1 MSDGVPLLETRA
13 LSRRFGG
20 LTALRKVDLTLAE
33 GEILGL
39 IGPNGAGKTTLFHL
53 LSGMLHPTAG
63 SIRLR
68 NRRIDGFLPHRV
80 RRLGV
85 ARTFQVPRP
94 FLNMTVFENVLVG
107 AHYGGNRFA
116 RGDFR
121 SPAAEA
127 EAALERTGL
136 ADRRDVPAT
145 ELNLSARRRLELARA
160 IAARPS
166 VLLVDEVAAGLN
178 PVEARETVALLRE
191 IHATGIAMIYVE
203 HMIEAVLEL
212 SDRIQVLE
220 HGETIAVGP
229 PREVTDN
236 PRVIAAYLGRAPDRA
251 GGTASP

>member
-1 MSDGVPLLETRA
+1 MNAPGGTLLETRG
-13 LSRRFGG
+13 LTRRFGG
-20 LTALRKVDLTLAE
+20 LTALGNVDLKLAE

-53 LSGMLHPTAG
+53 LSGMLRPSAG
-63 SIRLR
+63 VIRLGR
-68 NRRIDGFLPHRV
+68 RRIDGLMPHRI

-107 AHYGGNRFA
+107 AQYGG
-116 RGDFR
+116 GISLR

-136 ADRRDVPAT
+136 GDRRDTPAS

-178 PVEARETVALLRE
+178 PVEAGETVALLRE
-191 IHATGIAMIYVE
+191 IHASGIAMIYVE

-220 HGETIAVGP
+220 HGETIAEGSP
-229 PREVTDN
+229 SEVTGD
-236 PRVIAAYLGRAPDRA
+236 PRVIAAYLGRAPERGDTR
-251 GGTASP
+251 

>member
-1 MSDGVPLLETRA
+1 MAVEKGRMSAILETRG
-13 LSRRFGG
+13 LTRRFGG
-20 LTALRKVDLTLAE
+20 LTALRGVDLTLAP

-53 LSGMLHPTAG
+53 LSGMLRPDAG
-63 SIRLR
+63 VIRLEG
-68 NRRIDGFLPHRV
+68 RRIDGAPPHRI

-94 FLNMTVFENVLVG
+94 FLNMTVFENALVG
-107 AHYGGNRFA
+107 AHYGGA
-116 RGDFR
+116 RT
-121 SPAAEA
+121 PAAEA

-136 ADRRDVPAT
+136 ADRRDVPAA

-160 IAARPS
+160 LAARPR

-229 PREVTDN
+229 PPEVTND
-236 PRVIAAYLGRAPDRA
+236 PRVIAAYLGRQEP
-251 GGTASP
+251 

>member
-1 MSDGVPLLETRA
+1 MNAPGGTLLETRG
-13 LSRRFGG
+13 LTRRFGG
-20 LTALRKVDLTLAE
+20 LTALGNVDLKLAE

-53 LSGMLHPTAG
+53 LSGMLRPSAG
-63 SIRLR
+63 VIRLGR
-68 NRRIDGFLPHRV
+68 RRIDGLMPHRI
-80 RRLGV
+80 RCLGV

-107 AHYGGNRFA
+107 AQYGGGFFA
-116 RGDFR
+116 EGPLR

-136 ADRRDVPAT
+136 GDRRDTPAS

-160 IAARPS
+160 IAARPL

-178 PVEARETVALLRE
+178 PVEAAETVALLRE
-191 IHATGIAMIYVE
+191 IHASGIAMIYVE

-220 HGETIAVGP
+220 HGETIAEGSP
-229 PREVTDN
+229 GEVTDE
-236 PRVIAAYLGRAPDRA
+236 PRVIAAYLGRPPER
-251 GGTASP
+251 GGTR